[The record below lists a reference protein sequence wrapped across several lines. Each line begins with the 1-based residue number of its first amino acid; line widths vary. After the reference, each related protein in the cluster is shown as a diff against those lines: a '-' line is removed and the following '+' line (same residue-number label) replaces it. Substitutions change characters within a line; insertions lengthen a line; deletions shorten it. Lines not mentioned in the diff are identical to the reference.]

1 MRKINVFYLMVASAS
16 LFAGCNAPEQPK
28 EPEKSKRDIVLENIH
43 SRKSVRHFVEGKTIS
58 KEDLDALVRAG
69 MAAPS
74 AVNLQPWHFVVLDSR
89 EALDSLQSGLPYAKM
104 LTQASA
110 AIIVCGDSTIQ
121 AGNMQFWE
129 FDCSLASQNILL
141 AAEAMDLGAVFTA
154 VHPDA
159 QRIAFVKEKLQLP
172 DHIIPL
178 NVIPI
183 GYPTGQDKPK
193 DKYKQERVH
202 YNKW

>member
-1 MRKINVFYLMVASAS
+1 MKNIKIYFVMATLLVSG
-16 LFAGCNAPEQPK
+16 AGCNQPEQPVK
-28 EPEKSKRDIVLENIH
+28 PEKSKRDVVLENIH
-43 SRKSVRHFVEGKTIS
+43 SRKSVRHFVKEKTIP
-58 KEDLDALVRAG
+58 KEDLETLVKAG

-74 AVNLQPWHFVVLDSR
+74 AVNLQPWHFVVIDRREVLDG
-89 EALDSLQSGLPYAKM
+89 LQAGLPYAKM

-110 AIIVCGDSTIQ
+110 AIIVCGDSTRK
-121 AGNMQFWE
+121 AGDMTFWE
-129 FDCSLASQNILL
+129 FDCSLASGNILL

-159 QRIAFVKEKLQLP
+159 NRIAFVKKQLQLP
-172 DHIIPL
+172 ENIIPL

-193 DKYKQERVH
+193 DKFKPEKIH
-202 YNKW
+202 YNQW